1 MTDKREQWV
10 EVLRAGK
17 VAQLVVNTAT
27 GGLCILAG
35 PEVLEDRSPFAVRAK
50 ACAFPDGVE
59 IGAEIRDPGI
69 VSEIRHW
76 NRDLEIPF

>member
-1 MTDKREQWV
+1 MTDERARWV

-17 VAQLVVNTAT
+17 VAQLVVNNAT

-35 PEVLEDRSPFAVRAK
+35 PEVLEDASPFAVRAK
-50 ACAFPDGVE
+50 AGAFPDGVE
-59 IGAEIRDPGI
+59 IGAEIRDPVI

-76 NRDLEIPF
+76 NRDLEIPY